1 MKKRIVIV
9 FIAMMS
15 AFLLLNL
22 IWLGWRYMAYS
33 GFAEGMTRTD
43 MSSPLFPT
51 YTAKDEDGF
60 DYTVKYPD
68 YLSLTGNLAV
78 GFPGTDDN
86 PFTDG
91 LIIWPKFM
99 GGYEY
104 GVMLNSKEE
113 GGSGYMFY
121 IVAQGNAVE
130 EEYQSSADEY
140 REVISELME
149 LARNTWNLD

>member
-1 MKKRIVIV
+1 MKKCIVIV
-9 FIAMMS
+9 LIALIS

-68 YLSLTGNLAV
+68 YLSLTGNSTL
-78 GFPGTDDN
+78 
-86 PFTDG
+86 
-91 LIIWPKFM
+91 
-99 GGYEY
+99 
-104 GVMLNSKEE
+104 
-113 GGSGYMFY
+113 
-121 IVAQGNAVE
+121 
-130 EEYQSSADEY
+130 QSCGKSS
-140 REVISELME
+140 VLQPLSS
-149 LARNTWNLD
+149 